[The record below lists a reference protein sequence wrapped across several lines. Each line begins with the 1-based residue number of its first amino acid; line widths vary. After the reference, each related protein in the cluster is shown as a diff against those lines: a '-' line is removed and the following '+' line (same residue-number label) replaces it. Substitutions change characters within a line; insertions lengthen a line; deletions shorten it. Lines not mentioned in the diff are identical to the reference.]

1 MRLPSVPLTALL
13 LASWLS
19 CTGCTTTKQTNT
31 ARTASE
37 QLLISN
43 AVDHALNK
51 VDFQGLV
58 GQKILIDEKY
68 LDCVD
73 KGYLVGSLR
82 DRVVRSGAH
91 LVAKA
96 EEADIVLEV
105 RSGGVGTDL
114 SNSFAGMPGITL
126 PGMLSIPEIRLVS
139 RDRQKGLAKIGLV
152 AYDAKTMQILGGGGI
167 ATSISDDNNWYVFGV
182 GPYRTGSVKNEINGV
197 APMQPGDTPVDYQ
210 TRLTFA
216 PPGSPRG
223 DAPGSASVQNVSS
236 VKANPFVP

>member
-1 MRLPSVPLTALL
+1 MRFPSAPLVALV
-13 LASWLS
+13 LACWLTS
-19 CTGCTTTKQTNT
+19 AGCTTTKQSNT

-51 VDFQGLV
+51 VDFHSLA

-82 DRVVRSGAH
+82 DRIVRSGAH

-114 SNSFAGMPGITL
+114 SNSFAGMPGLTL
-126 PGMLSIPEIRLVS
+126 PGMISIPEVRLVS

-182 GPYRTGSVKNEINGV
+182 GPYRTGSLKNEINGV
-197 APMQPGDTPVDYQ
+197 GPLQPGELPADYQ

-216 PPGSPRG
+216 PPGGPHG
-223 DAPGSASVQNVSS
+223 DAPGSASVQNVSA
-236 VKANPFVP
+236 VEENPFGR